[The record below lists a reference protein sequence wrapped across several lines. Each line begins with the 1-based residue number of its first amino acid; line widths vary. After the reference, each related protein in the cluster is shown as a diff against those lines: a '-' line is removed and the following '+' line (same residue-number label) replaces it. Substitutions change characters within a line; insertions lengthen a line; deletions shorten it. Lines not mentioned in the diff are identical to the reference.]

1 MAHVS
6 STQIV
11 DAVRGVLSDA
21 EHCAVERHVTE
32 CEACADNFRA
42 WIVLGAFLERDE
54 ASEPPADAVRVAK
67 TYLASDSLGQPEPA
81 LSGPVLS
88 EPFILRHERRVE
100 GFEALAAIVP
110 TLLFDTFEEAL
121 PAGVRSSAA
130 TARHVLYAAPPLSI
144 DLRFETTGPLERI
157 LLVGQIADSSHPAPA
172 TADARLTLREAGRD
186 LEAIDANQFG
196 EFQCEFD
203 RRDNLSLS
211 IVLPDWGRIIVPL
224 DRLPAPR
231 ATNVRSDV

>member
-1 MAHVS
+1 MAHIS

-32 CEACADNFRA
+32 CEGCADHFRA

-54 ASEPPADAVRVAK
+54 ANEPPAGSVRVAK
-67 TYLASDSLGQPEPA
+67 TYLASHTPGQPEPA
-81 LSGPVLS
+81 PA
-88 EPFILRHERRVE
+88 
-100 GFEALAAIVP
+100 GFKTLAAIVP
-110 TLLFDTFEEAL
+110 ALLFDTFEEAL
-121 PAGVRSSAA
+121 PAGVRSGAA
-130 TARHVLYAAPPLSI
+130 TTRHVLYAAPPLSI
-144 DLRFETTGPLERI
+144 DLRFEATGPLERI

-172 TADARLTLREAGRD
+172 TADARLMLREAGRD
-186 LEAIDANQFG
+186 LAAIDANQFG

-203 RRDNLSLS
+203 RRENLSLS
-211 IVLPDWGRIIVPL
+211 IVLPDRGRIIVPL

-231 ATNVRSDV
+231 ATNLRFDV